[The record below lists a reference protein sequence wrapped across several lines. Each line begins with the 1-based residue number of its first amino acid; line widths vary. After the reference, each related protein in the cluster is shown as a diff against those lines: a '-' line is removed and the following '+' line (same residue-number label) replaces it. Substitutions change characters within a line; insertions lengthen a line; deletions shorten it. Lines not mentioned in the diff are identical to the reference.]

1 MIENQKFPLINNLD
15 LLYSKLNEDSLES
28 LIKLDK
34 DFKERDSRDFTVK
47 LESKKQKQIVEKILI
62 LSGYS
67 TISNSS
73 SLEIS
78 IDIY

>member
-1 MIENQKFPLINNLD
+1 MIVHQKFPLINNLD

-34 DFKERDSRDFTVK
+34 DFKEQDSRNFRVK

-67 TISNSS
+67 TVSNSG

>member
-15 LLYSKLNEDSLES
+15 LLYSKLNEDSLEL

-34 DFKERDSRDFTVK
+34 DFKDQDSRDFTVK

-67 TISNSS
+67 TVSNSG

>member
-1 MIENQKFPLINNLD
+1 MQKFPLINNLD
-15 LLYSKLNEDSLES
+15 LLYSKLNEDSLEL

-34 DFKERDSRDFTVK
+34 DFKEQDSRNFRVK

-67 TISNSS
+67 TISNSV